1 MGDTAEGQIR
11 EQDPDDADPHS
22 LLPNR
27 DDVHEVIVI
36 DVMAKS

>member
-27 DDVHEVIVI
+27 DVHEVIVI